1 MKFIEV
7 GLQGI
12 EQDREQQRMD
22 QKEKRRINSII
33 TNQYFILT
41 LTFDQ
46 KPVLRYDVDLVNY

>member
-7 GLQGI
+7 SLQGI
-12 EQDREQQRMD
+12 EQGREQQRMD
-22 QKEKRRINSII
+22 QKGKRRINSII
-33 TNQYFILT
+33 TNQYVILT